1 MNFDDY
7 NTTVPYVSYSDRI
20 TNPEGYAAYTKDC
33 SDKIDKFKKDLFD
46 ELGIANNPK
55 REKLYAKAYQM
66 GHAYCY
72 SDIYGYACDLV
83 ELIED

>member
-7 NTTVPYVSYSDRI
+7 NTTVPYVSYSDRNK
-20 TNPEGYAAYTKDC
+20 NPEGFAAYTKDGL
-33 SDKIDKFKKDLFD
+33 DKADKFKKDLFD

-66 GHAYCY
+66 GHAYGY
-72 SDIYGYACDLV
+72 SEIYGYASDLV